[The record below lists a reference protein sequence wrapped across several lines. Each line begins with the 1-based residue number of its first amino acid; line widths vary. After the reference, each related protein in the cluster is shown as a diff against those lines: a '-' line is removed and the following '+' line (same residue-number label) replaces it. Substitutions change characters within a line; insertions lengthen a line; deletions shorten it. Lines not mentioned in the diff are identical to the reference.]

1 MIEQLLVLDD
11 PLENGNELDENELVH
26 LHCFQVLKRKKEY
39 HYICGSKRM
48 EKNHF
53 PKVGK
58 RFALIKKEREK
69 AYNIYKFVTNH

>member
-1 MIEQLLVLDD
+1 MIKQLLVLDD

-48 EKNHF
+48 EKD
-53 PKVGK
+53 GK
-58 RFALIKKEREK
+58 RFALIKKRK
-69 AYNIYKFVTNH
+69 RKRRIIFIDL